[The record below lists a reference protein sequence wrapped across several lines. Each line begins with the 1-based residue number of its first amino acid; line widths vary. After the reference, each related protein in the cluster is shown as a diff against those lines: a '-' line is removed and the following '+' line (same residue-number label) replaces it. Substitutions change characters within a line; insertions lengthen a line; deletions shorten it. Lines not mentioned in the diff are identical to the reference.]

1 MKFSESNCDQAHRA
15 TQKDRKKDKG
25 YIIGTPTESGVAKIN
40 LLNIL
45 HVDESFTSEIDRNCS
60 YCPMINQSL

>member
-1 MKFSESNCDQAHRA
+1 MIRHTERH
-15 TQKDRKKDKG
+15 TEGQKKKDKG